1 MALGSP
7 AGVVLGRHTPGTL
20 FGHLVL
26 LLGMAV
32 AVSVTLVTVLGSRL
46 MLGSARIFRPTW
58 EAMVRYRESTSIGYF
73 HSSTWCG

>member
-1 MALGSP
+1 MALGSR
-7 AGVVLGRHTPGTL
+7 AGVVLGRHTPRTL

-32 AVSVTLVTVLGSRL
+32 TVTLVTVLGSWL

-58 EAMVRYRESTSIGYF
+58 EAMVRYRQSTSIGYF
-73 HSSTWCG
+73 HSSTSCG